1 MTPKTCYCQQQS
13 SQYPIF
19 PCQALDQSFTRV
31 AQNETKYEKILDTA
45 DFASREDCSFI
56 MLNDAIRKPL
66 LKAAKKTLRQ
76 PTMRAEFSLIH
87 ALISN
92 WHTERIMRSYE
103 ELLLGGGGGI
113 LIASEKLIKV
123 YLLQPIRFRLNNKK
137 KLWHEKKT
145 CSTTRLSQKVYK
157 RDLYS
162 HVFANPVYLSGFAKR
177 YLKGF

>member
-1 MTPKTCYCQQQS
+1 MSGPGSVFHPCSPKWDEIREDIGHSRLC
-13 SQYPIF
+13 
-19 PCQALDQSFTRV
+19 
-31 AQNETKYEKILDTA
+31 QNETKYEKILDTA

-103 ELLLGGGGGI
+103 ELLLGGGGGGI

-123 YLLQPIRFRLNNKK
+123 YLLQPSRFRLNNKK
-137 KLWHEKKT
+137 KLWDEKKKHAPLQDSVRRYIREI
-145 CSTTRLSQKVYK
+145 STAMFLQIQYICLDLQKGTSK
-157 RDLYS
+157 I
-162 HVFANPVYLSGFAKR
+162 F
-177 YLKGF
+177 